1 MNCQRFVLHTAAVSI
16 AFLMFSASAWADLTG
31 TVYRIAGNGATVD
44 GAFEDATLGTPANLG
59 TAATISA
66 TSLANLNFE
75 VPSVP
80 ANAGGSLGDFLNSG
94 VPFGATITNVNN
106 GWLAELASGNSTDN
120 GTDGANCYGTNNQ
133 AAPCYSTEIEFT
145 GNVTLT
151 QNTKYTFEHDD
162 GLVVQVNGGPIGFN
176 NPGPTGETPD
186 SFTWTAQT
194 QTVSIAIA
202 YVATNGNPEVLQ
214 ESESAV
220 TPVPEPGAVSML
232 IAMLVGVAGFAGI
245 LKKKLA

>member
-1 MNCQRFVLHTAAVSI
+1 
-16 AFLMFSASAWADLTG
+16 
-31 TVYRIAGNGATVD
+31 
-44 GAFEDATLGTPANLG
+44 
-59 TAATISA
+59 
-66 TSLANLNFE
+66 
-75 VPSVP
+75 
-80 ANAGGSLGDFLNSG
+80 
-94 VPFGATITNVNN
+94 
-106 GWLAELASGNSTDN
+106 
-120 GTDGANCYGTNNQ
+120 
-133 AAPCYSTEIEFT
+133 
-145 GNVTLT
+145 LT